1 MILDKGLLDYPIY
14 IQMAINLYINQK
26 RFIYKSETIYIQI
39 ENGLYINRKSTFHKA
54 YCMLQK
60 VAFFSLSSQNSLP
73 FGCLFGMILNS
84 ASLLKTFLARIFHR
98 TTKTFRHPKEWISD
112 TFMEISERLMVLCR
126 PSKSCQT
133 WKCVGGMCRPRKEL
147 EFKTPFECFLQNSP

>member
-1 MILDKGLLDYPIY
+1 MNLARVSLFMALDKGLLGYPIY
-14 IQMAINLYINQK
+14 IQMATINLYINQK
-26 RFIYKSETIYIQI
+26 RFIYKLETIYIQI
-39 ENGLYINRKSTFHKA
+39 ENGLYINRKSTSYKA
-54 YCMLQK
+54 NCKPQK
-60 VAFFSLSSQNSLP
+60 AAFFSLSSQNSLP

-98 TTKTFRHPKEWISD
+98 ATKTFRHSKGWTSD

-133 WKCVGGMCRPRKEL
+133 
-147 EFKTPFECFLQNSP
+147 

>member
-1 MILDKGLLDYPIY
+1 MNLARVFLFMALDKGLLGYPIY

-39 ENGLYINRKSTFHKA
+39 ENGLYINHKSTSHKV
-54 YCMLQK
+54 YCKLQK
-60 VAFFSLSSQNSLP
+60 AAFFSLSSQNPLH

-133 WKCVGGMCRPRKEL
+133 
-147 EFKTPFECFLQNSP
+147 